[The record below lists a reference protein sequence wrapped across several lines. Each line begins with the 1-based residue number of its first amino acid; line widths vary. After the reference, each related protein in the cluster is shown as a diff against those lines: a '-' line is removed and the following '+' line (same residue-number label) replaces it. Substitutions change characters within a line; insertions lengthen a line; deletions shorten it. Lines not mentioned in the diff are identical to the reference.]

1 MKRIVLITGASS
13 GYGKA
18 IAKAFKDNGDIII
31 MTARNYEKLEQA
43 RKEVGGDLAFSMDVT
58 KPSEWDKTVALITE
72 KYGRLDILVNNA
84 GGGVTIKE
92 VSELTTDEIDTTI
105 RLNLNSVIYGCRAF
119 ADMMKEQKCG
129 TMINISSVCA
139 RQCWPTWSVYAAAK
153 AGVLN
158 FSKGMYLEMQ
168 PYNVRV
174 TCIVPSSASTG
185 FQSACG
191 IGNTTDKLLPE
202 DIAGTVLY
210 VANLPQ
216 RAVVE
221 DVTVWGID
229 KEINPL

>member
-1 MKRIVLITGASS
+1 MKKVVLITGASS

-18 IAKAFKDNGDIII
+18 IAKAFKDNGNTVI
-31 MTARNYEKLEQA
+31 MTARNLEKLENA
-43 RKEVGGDLAFSMDVT
+43 KKEVGGNLAFTMDVT
-58 KPSEWDKTVALITE
+58 NPQDWERALEIVSE
-72 KYGRLDILVNNA
+72 KYGRLDVLVNNA
-84 GGGVTIKE
+84 GGGITIKE
-92 VSELTTDEIDTTI
+92 VSEFTTEEIDATI
-105 RLNLNSVIYGCRAF
+105 KLNLNSVIYGCKAF
-119 ADMMKEQKCG
+119 SNIMKAQRSG
-129 TMINISSVCA
+129 TIINISSVCA

-174 TCIVPSSASTG
+174 SCVIPSSASTG

-191 IGNTTDKLLPE
+191 IGETTDLLLPE
-202 DIAGTVLY
+202 DIAETVLY
-210 VANLPQ
+210 IANLPQ

-229 KEINPL
+229 KQVNPL

>member
-1 MKRIVLITGASS
+1 MASPIS
-13 GYGKA
+13 SD
-18 IAKAFKDNGDIII
+18 IA
-31 MTARNYEKLEQA
+31 
-43 RKEVGGDLAFSMDVT
+43 
-58 KPSEWDKTVALITE
+58 
-72 KYGRLDILVNNA
+72 
-84 GGGVTIKE
+84 
-92 VSELTTDEIDTTI
+92 DTSFLM
-105 RLNLNSVIYGCRAF
+105 RGMLLFCE
-119 ADMMKEQKCG
+119 MMKEQREG
-129 TMINISSVCA
+129 TIINVSSVCA

-174 TCIVPSSASTG
+174 SCVIPSSASTG

-191 IGNTTDKLLPE
+191 IMETMDKLLPE
-202 DIAGTVLY
+202 DIAQTVLY

-229 KEINPL
+229 KQVNPL